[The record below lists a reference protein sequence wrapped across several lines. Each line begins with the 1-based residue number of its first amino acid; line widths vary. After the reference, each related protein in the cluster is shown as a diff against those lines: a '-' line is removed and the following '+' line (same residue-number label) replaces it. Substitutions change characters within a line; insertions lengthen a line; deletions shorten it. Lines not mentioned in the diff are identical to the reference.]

1 MTPSLTFFIAGAIQ
15 GSRPGIIGIDQV
27 YRERLQQSIHRFFPE
42 ATVLCPLAVLKER
55 FAGRL
60 DQAASVYQSET
71 ASEFLDAR
79 RYGDTVT
86 EIRAA
91 FCELTALAAQA
102 DVLIAYLPNHEASM
116 GTAME
121 MWSAY
126 THGRVVI
133 AITSMT
139 RNLSIIATSNL
150 LLPSIASLEAFM
162 QDGGL
167 RELLDPQNMRNSDP
181 QANQR

>member
-1 MTPSLTFFIAGAIQ
+1 MTSSLTFFIAGAIQ
-15 GSRPGIIGIDQV
+15 GSRPGIVGIDQG
-27 YRERLQQSIHRFFPE
+27 YREHLQQSIHRFFPE

-60 DQAASVYQSET
+60 DQAALVYQSET
-71 ASEFLDAR
+71 NSEFLDAR
-79 RYGDTVT
+79 RYGDTIA

-91 FCELTALAAQA
+91 FCEITALAAQA
-102 DVLIAYLPNHEASM
+102 DVLIAFLPNHEASM

-139 RNLSIIATSNL
+139 QNLSIIATSNIV
-150 LLPSIASLEAFM
+150 LPSIASLEAFM

-167 RELLDPQNMRNSDP
+167 RELLERENMRNRNP
-181 QANQR
+181 QPDER

>member
-1 MTPSLTFFIAGAIQ
+1 MTSSLTFFIAGAIQ
-15 GSRPGIIGIDQV
+15 GSRPGIVGIDQG
-27 YRERLQQSIHRFFPE
+27 YRERLLQSIHSFFPE
-42 ATVLCPLAVLKER
+42 ATVLCPLTILKER
-55 FAGRL
+55 FADRL
-60 DQAASVYQSET
+60 EQATSVYQSET
-71 ASEFLDAR
+71 ANEFLDAR
-79 RYGDTVT
+79 RYGGTVA

-91 FCELTALAAQA
+91 FCEITALAVQA
-102 DVLIAYLPNHEASM
+102 DVLIAFLPNHEASM

-139 RNLSIIATSNL
+139 RNLSIIATSNII
-150 LLPSIASLEAFM
+150 LPSIASFEAFM

-167 RELLDPQNMRNSDP
+167 RELLETENMRIREPQSD
-181 QANQR
+181 